1 MSDIDDSLIE
11 GALVVLVDARN
22 GYEPVYLAADTPGRE
37 VWVRTAGSAIV
48 FSTLKAAQKAALLA
62 RRRPGGASPM
72 RSPAALSWSTARPS
86 PRALTDAE
94 TAPTSWAHGPGRPQ
108 PIGMTNMSAF
118 KDNLLAGK
126 TAFIAGG
133 TSGINLGI
141 AKRYAEL
148 GAKVAV
154 AGRNPE
160 KAANAAAEIGHGALG
175 LSCDVRDYAQIQAA
189 LQEAKDRLGPLDIVV
204 SGAAGN
210 FVAPALGMSAN
221 GFRTVVD
228 IDLNGTFNVFRACYD
243 LAEPP
248 RRVPDRHHRRPGG
261 EPLDD
266 AGPCL
271 RREGGH
277 QPASPGARHGVG
289 PSGVRVNGISPGPI
303 AGTEGMARLS
313 PTPESDKAITARIPL
328 RRFGEVAEVAESAVF
343 LVSDSAR
350 YVTGTILDCDG
361 GSQLGDARDRD
372 IGGGMS

>member
-1 MSDIDDSLIE
+1 
-11 GALVVLVDARN
+11 
-22 GYEPVYLAADTPGRE
+22 
-37 VWVRTAGSAIV
+37 
-48 FSTLKAAQKAALLA
+48 
-62 RRRPGGASPM
+62 
-72 RSPAALSWSTARPS
+72 
-86 PRALTDAE
+86 
-94 TAPTSWAHGPGRPQ
+94 
-108 PIGMTNMSAF
+108 MSAF

-160 KAANAAAEIGHGALG
+160 KAAAAAAEIGNGAIG

-189 LQEAKDRLGPLDIVV
+189 LQETRDELGPLDIVI

-243 LAEPP
+243 LLN
-248 RRVPDRHHRRPGG
+248 RPGAS
-261 EPLDD
+261 LIAIT
-266 AGPCL
+266 AG
-271 RREGGH
+271 
-277 QPASPGARHGVG
+277 QAVNPAMMQAHVCAAKAGINQLIRVLAMEWG

-313 PTPESDKAITARIPL
+313 PTPESDRAITARIAL
-328 RRFGEVAEVAESAVF
+328 RRFGEVGEVAESAVF